1 MDGNVIIKAVLDT
14 VDVSKNI
21 KALERD
27 LQGISWKNITEG
39 DEKAAKLSSSFKK
52 AGTAA
57 TVTLTAPVV
66 AAGKAVFG
74 VASDYE
80 QANARIAAAFGVSGE
95 EAERFSGIGKRIYEG
110 GWGQSLD
117 EVNDALIQCKSTLRD
132 VSDEDLQTVTTNA
145 LMLSDTFG
153 ADVNE
158 SIRGTNALME
168 GFGLS
173 ATEASDLLTAGMQ
186 RGLNYTDEL
195 GDNLSEYSVR
205 WGEAG
210 MSASEYFSLLEA
222 GTSNGAY
229 NLDKVGDYLNEFL
242 TALSDGRMEESIGSF
257 SEGTQEVFENFKN
270 GSATAEDMLQ
280 AVLGDLTQMPNEY
293 DKAALASTLWSSL
306 GEDNAMGMIESLA
319 GVQDSFGDV
328 AGAAQQAQ
336 EAASDSFAVKSQEAM
351 RELQGS
357 IEPLGE
363 PLLNI
368 ATNVAGIVKSFSEW
382 FAGIGEG
389 GQTAVLAIATIAA
402 AIGPVLSTVG
412 TVVDTVPKIGAAFQ
426 VGGKLGTGALGLI
439 AAHPVVAA
447 IAAIIAAVV
456 LLWNNCEEFRDAV
469 TAVWDAVCAAFEVAT
484 QVAGDVAQ
492 SVGEFFSQLGET
504 LGGVWDGICSTVQ
517 GAIDAIAGFFQGLT
531 GTASSIWDGIC
542 NVVQVAVMLLG
553 EILNL
558 AIETLLIPW
567 NFIWENFGE
576 QLTAAWDAICSAVG
590 GYIDAVSQVITDVV
604 TALSEWWG
612 ATWEGISGTAS
623 AIWEAIY
630 GAVSAYIQY
639 VSDVIGAALW
649 VIQGVWDT
657 VWGAVSSTASSI
669 WDAISSAIGAAINAI
684 SSTISAVLSAIQAVW
699 DSIWGAVSSTASSVW
714 GGISSTISSIVN
726 GIRDTISSVFNAAKD
741 TVSSVWN
748 SIKSAIETPIQ
759 NARDT
764 VRNVIDSIKG
774 FFNFSWSLPHLKL
787 PHLSISGSFSIYPP
801 SVPHFGID
809 WYAKGGVFNGP
820 SVIGVGE
827 AGPEGVVPFNERGA
841 PAGRGHRQAARR
853 QGRRG
858 PWRHERDN
866 QPVRDRAGGGRHREN
881 LPPDSQGNQTAGVLR
896 MIYNGFDFAPWF
908 DTRLVTR
915 SLLPEYEIATRD
927 VPGQPGSRFMRAE
940 LKPLTI
946 DVAAAWRARP
956 ADDMAALRRLMA
968 SRLLCLKEAELWLD
982 DERHLGLRYMA
993 VLTSPG
999 ALDTLWHTG
1008 EATLTFTAYDPV
1020 AYGAEGRATVSG
1032 TSGVQVGGTFRTYPT
1047 VTVSPGGSTSALR
1060 LTNMGTGEFVQID
1073 KAVTASSAVVI
1084 DMAAPQATVDGSPAP
1099 VTFESDFFPLE
1110 PGANSLKL
1118 SSGTATVQW
1127 TERYV
1132 G

>member
-368 ATNVAGIVKSFSEW
+368 ATNVAGVVKSFSEW

-412 TVVDTVPKIGAAFQ
+412 TVVDTVPKIGAAFSA
-426 VGGKLGTGALGLI
+426 VGKVGTAALGLI
-439 AAHPVVAA
+439 AAHPVIAA

-469 TAVWDAVCAAFEVAT
+469 TAVWDAVCAAF
-484 QVAGDVAQ
+484 QVAVGVAGGVAE
-492 SVGEFFSQLGET
+492 SIGAFFSELGAT
-504 LGGVWDGICSTVQ
+504 LAGV
-517 GAIDAIAGFFQGLT
+517 
-531 GTASSIWDGIC
+531 WDGIC
-542 NVVQVAVMLLG
+542 NVVQVAVMLLA

-567 NFIWENFGE
+567 NFVWENFGGV
-576 QLTAAWDAICSAVG
+576 LTAAWDLICGAVG
-590 GYIDAVSQVITDVV
+590 T
-604 TALSEWWG
+604 
-612 ATWEGISGTAS
+612 
-623 AIWEAIY
+623 
-630 GAVSAYIQY
+630 YIQY
-639 VSDVIGAALW
+639 VSDVISAALE

-657 VWGAVSSTASSI
+657 VWGAVSSTASSV
-669 WDAISSAIGAAINAI
+669 WDAITSAIGAAIDAI

-699 DSIWGAVSSTASSVW
+699 DSVWGAVSTTASNVW
-714 GGISSTISSIVN
+714 NGISSTISSIVN

-801 SVPHFGID
+801 SVPHFGVD

-841 PAGRGHRQAARR
+841 R
-853 QGRRG
+853 
-858 PWRHERDN
+858 
-866 QPVRDRAGGGRHREN
+866 
-881 LPPDSQGNQTAGVLR
+881 
-896 MIYNGFDFAPWF
+896 
-908 DTRLVTR
+908 
-915 SLLPEYEIATRD
+915 
-927 VPGQPGSRFMRAE
+927 
-940 LKPLTI
+940 PL
-946 DVAAAWRARP
+946 
-956 ADDMAALRRLMA
+956 
-968 SRLLCLKEAELWLD
+968 
-982 DERHLGLRYMA
+982 
-993 VLTSPG
+993 
-999 ALDTLWHTG
+999 
-1008 EATLTFTAYDPV
+1008 
-1020 AYGAEGRATVSG
+1020 AEGIAKLLDGKGGAAHGDTNVTINLYATVREEADIEKIS
-1032 TSGVQVGGTFRTYPT
+1032 R
-1047 VTVSPGGSTSALR
+1047 
-1060 LTNMGTGEFVQID
+1060 QIA
-1073 KAVTASSAVVI
+1073 KEIKRQECFA
-1084 DMAAPQATVDGSPAP
+1084 
-1099 VTFESDFFPLE
+1099 
-1110 PGANSLKL
+1110 
-1118 SSGTATVQW
+1118 
-1127 TERYV
+1127 
-1132 G
+1132 

>member
-368 ATNVAGIVKSFSEW
+368 ATNVAGVVKSFSEW

-412 TVVDTVPKIGAAFQ
+412 TIISVVPQIGAAFSA
-426 VGGKLGTGALGLI
+426 VGKAGTAALGLI
-439 AAHPVVAA
+439 AAHPVIAA

-469 TAVWDAVCAAFEVAT
+469 TAVWDAVCAAF
-484 QVAGDVAQ
+484 QVAVGVA
-492 SVGEFFSQLGET
+492 SGAAESIGAFFSGLGAT
-504 LGGVWDGICSTVQ
+504 LAGV
-517 GAIDAIAGFFQGLT
+517 
-531 GTASSIWDGIC
+531 WDGIC
-542 NVVQVAVMLLG
+542 NVVQVAVMLLA

-567 NFIWENFGE
+567 NFVWENFGGVI
-576 QLTAAWDAICSAVG
+576 TAAWDLICGAVG
-590 GYIDAVSQVITDVV
+590 T
-604 TALSEWWG
+604 
-612 ATWEGISGTAS
+612 
-623 AIWEAIY
+623 
-630 GAVSAYIQY
+630 YIQY
-639 VSDVIGAALW
+639 VSDVISAALE

-657 VWGAVSSTASSI
+657 VWGTVSSTASSV
-669 WDAISSAIGAAINAI
+669 WDAITSAIGAAIDAI

-699 DSIWGAVSSTASSVW
+699 DSVWGAVSTTASNVW
-714 GGISSTISSIVN
+714 NGISSTISGIVN
-726 GIRDTISSVFNAAKD
+726 SIRDTISSVFNAARD
-741 TVSSVWN
+741 TVAGIWN
-748 SIKSAIETPIQ
+748 SIKSAIETPI
-759 NARDT
+759 NSARDT

-787 PHLSISGSFSIYPP
+787 PHLSISGGFSIDPP
-801 SVPHFGID
+801 SVPHFGIN

-841 PAGRGHRQAARR
+841 R
-853 QGRRG
+853 
-858 PWRHERDN
+858 
-866 QPVRDRAGGGRHREN
+866 
-881 LPPDSQGNQTAGVLR
+881 
-896 MIYNGFDFAPWF
+896 
-908 DTRLVTR
+908 
-915 SLLPEYEIATRD
+915 
-927 VPGQPGSRFMRAE
+927 
-940 LKPLTI
+940 PL
-946 DVAAAWRARP
+946 
-956 ADDMAALRRLMA
+956 
-968 SRLLCLKEAELWLD
+968 
-982 DERHLGLRYMA
+982 
-993 VLTSPG
+993 
-999 ALDTLWHTG
+999 
-1008 EATLTFTAYDPV
+1008 
-1020 AYGAEGRATVSG
+1020 AEGIAKLLDGKGGAGHGDTNVTINVYATVREEADIEKIS
-1032 TSGVQVGGTFRTYPT
+1032 R
-1047 VTVSPGGSTSALR
+1047 
-1060 LTNMGTGEFVQID
+1060 QIA
-1073 KAVTASSAVVI
+1073 KEIKRQECFA
-1084 DMAAPQATVDGSPAP
+1084 
-1099 VTFESDFFPLE
+1099 
-1110 PGANSLKL
+1110 
-1118 SSGTATVQW
+1118 
-1127 TERYV
+1127 
-1132 G
+1132 

>member
-27 LQGISWKNITEG
+27 LQGISWKNIAEG

-336 EAASDSFAVKSQEAM
+336 EAASGQLR
-351 RELQGS
+351 RE
-357 IEPLGE
+357 
-363 PLLNI
+363 I
-368 ATNVAGIVKSFSEW
+368 AGGHARAAGLHRAAW
-382 FAGIGEG
+382 R
-389 GQTAVLAIATIAA
+389 AA
-402 AIGPVLSTVG
+402 AQHRHQRGECRQVVLR
-412 TVVDTVPKIGAAFQ
+412 VVRRHRRGRPDRRAGDRHDSGRHRPRAVDGRHRRGHRAENRSGLP
-426 VGGKLGTGALGLI
+426 GGRQAGHRALGLI

-517 GAIDAIAGFFQGLT
+517 GAIDAIAGFFQGLA

-590 GYIDAVSQVITDVV
+590 SYIDAVSQVITDVV

-639 VSDVIGAALW
+639 VSDVIGAAFW
-649 VIQGVWDT
+649 SSRACGT
-657 VWGAVSSTASSI
+657 RCGA
-669 WDAISSAIGAAINAI
+669 
-684 SSTISAVLSAIQAVW
+684 
-699 DSIWGAVSSTASSVW
+699 
-714 GGISSTISSIVN
+714 
-726 GIRDTISSVFNAAKD
+726 R
-741 TVSSVWN
+741 
-748 SIKSAIETPIQ
+748 
-759 NARDT
+759 
-764 VRNVIDSIKG
+764 
-774 FFNFSWSLPHLKL
+774 
-787 PHLSISGSFSIYPP
+787 
-801 SVPHFGID
+801 
-809 WYAKGGVFNGP
+809 
-820 SVIGVGE
+820 
-827 AGPEGVVPFNERGA
+827 
-841 PAGRGHRQAARR
+841 
-853 QGRRG
+853 
-858 PWRHERDN
+858 
-866 QPVRDRAGGGRHREN
+866 
-881 LPPDSQGNQTAGVLR
+881 
-896 MIYNGFDFAPWF
+896 
-908 DTRLVTR
+908 
-915 SLLPEYEIATRD
+915 
-927 VPGQPGSRFMRAE
+927 
-940 LKPLTI
+940 
-946 DVAAAWRARP
+946 
-956 ADDMAALRRLMA
+956 
-968 SRLLCLKEAELWLD
+968 
-982 DERHLGLRYMA
+982 
-993 VLTSPG
+993 
-999 ALDTLWHTG
+999 
-1008 EATLTFTAYDPV
+1008 
-1020 AYGAEGRATVSG
+1020 
-1032 TSGVQVGGTFRTYPT
+1032 
-1047 VTVSPGGSTSALR
+1047 
-1060 LTNMGTGEFVQID
+1060 
-1073 KAVTASSAVVI
+1073 
-1084 DMAAPQATVDGSPAP
+1084 
-1099 VTFESDFFPLE
+1099 
-1110 PGANSLKL
+1110 
-1118 SSGTATVQW
+1118 
-1127 TERYV
+1127 
-1132 G
+1132 

>member
-110 GWGQSLD
+110 GWGESLD

-186 RGLNYTDEL
+186 RDLNYTDEL

-368 ATNVAGIVKSFSEW
+368 ATNVAGVVKSFSEW

-389 GQTAVLAIATIAA
+389 GQTAVLAIAAIVA

-412 TVVDTVPKIGAAFQ
+412 TIISVVPQIGAAFSA
-426 VGGKLGTGALGLI
+426 VGKAGTAALGLI
-439 AAHPVVAA
+439 AAHPVIAA

-469 TAVWDAVCAAFEVAT
+469 TAVWDAVCAAF
-484 QVAGDVAQ
+484 QVAVGVAGGVAE
-492 SVGEFFSQLGET
+492 SIGAFFSGLGAT
-504 LGGVWDGICSTVQ
+504 LAGV
-517 GAIDAIAGFFQGLT
+517 
-531 GTASSIWDGIC
+531 WDGIC
-542 NVVQVAVMLLG
+542 NVVQVAVMLLA

-567 NFIWENFGE
+567 NFVWENFGGV
-576 QLTAAWDAICSAVG
+576 LTAAWDLICGAVG
-590 GYIDAVSQVITDVV
+590 T
-604 TALSEWWG
+604 
-612 ATWEGISGTAS
+612 
-623 AIWEAIY
+623 
-630 GAVSAYIQY
+630 YIQY
-639 VSDVIGAALW
+639 VSDVISAALE

-657 VWGAVSSTASSI
+657 VWGAVSSTASSV
-669 WDAISSAIGAAINAI
+669 WDAITSAIGAAIDAI

-699 DSIWGAVSSTASSVW
+699 DSVWGAVSTTASNVW
-714 GGISSTISSIVN
+714 TGISSTISGIVN
-726 GIRDTISSVFNAAKD
+726 GIRDTISSVFNAARD
-741 TVSSVWN
+741 TVAGIWN
-748 SIKSAIETPIQ
+748 SIKSAIETPI
-759 NARDT
+759 NSARDT

-787 PHLSISGSFSIYPP
+787 PHLSISGSFSIAPP

-841 PAGRGHRQAARR
+841 R
-853 QGRRG
+853 
-858 PWRHERDN
+858 
-866 QPVRDRAGGGRHREN
+866 
-881 LPPDSQGNQTAGVLR
+881 
-896 MIYNGFDFAPWF
+896 
-908 DTRLVTR
+908 
-915 SLLPEYEIATRD
+915 
-927 VPGQPGSRFMRAE
+927 
-940 LKPLTI
+940 PL
-946 DVAAAWRARP
+946 
-956 ADDMAALRRLMA
+956 
-968 SRLLCLKEAELWLD
+968 
-982 DERHLGLRYMA
+982 
-993 VLTSPG
+993 
-999 ALDTLWHTG
+999 
-1008 EATLTFTAYDPV
+1008 
-1020 AYGAEGRATVSG
+1020 AEGIAKLLDGKGGAAHGDTNVTINLYATVREEADIEKIS
-1032 TSGVQVGGTFRTYPT
+1032 R
-1047 VTVSPGGSTSALR
+1047 
-1060 LTNMGTGEFVQID
+1060 QIA
-1073 KAVTASSAVVI
+1073 KEIKRQECFA
-1084 DMAAPQATVDGSPAP
+1084 
-1099 VTFESDFFPLE
+1099 
-1110 PGANSLKL
+1110 
-1118 SSGTATVQW
+1118 
-1127 TERYV
+1127 
-1132 G
+1132 

>member
-368 ATNVAGIVKSFSEW
+368 ATNVAGVVKSFSEW

-389 GQTAVLAIATIAA
+389 GQTGVLAIATIAA

-426 VGGKLGTGALGLI
+426 VVGKLGTGALGLI

-517 GAIDAIAGFFQGLT
+517 VAIDAIAGFFQGLA

-542 NVVQVAVMLLG
+542 
-553 EILNL
+553 
-558 AIETLLIPW
+558 
-567 NFIWENFGE
+567 
-576 QLTAAWDAICSAVG
+576 SAVG
-590 GYIDAVSQVITDVV
+590 SYIDAVSQVITDVV

-639 VSDVIGAALW
+639 VSDVIGAALL

-714 GGISSTISSIVN
+714 GGISSTISSIAN

-787 PHLSISGSFSIYPP
+787 PHLSISGSFSIAPP

-841 PAGRGHRQAARR
+841 R
-853 QGRRG
+853 
-858 PWRHERDN
+858 
-866 QPVRDRAGGGRHREN
+866 
-881 LPPDSQGNQTAGVLR
+881 
-896 MIYNGFDFAPWF
+896 
-908 DTRLVTR
+908 
-915 SLLPEYEIATRD
+915 
-927 VPGQPGSRFMRAE
+927 
-940 LKPLTI
+940 PL
-946 DVAAAWRARP
+946 
-956 ADDMAALRRLMA
+956 
-968 SRLLCLKEAELWLD
+968 
-982 DERHLGLRYMA
+982 
-993 VLTSPG
+993 
-999 ALDTLWHTG
+999 
-1008 EATLTFTAYDPV
+1008 
-1020 AYGAEGRATVSG
+1020 AEGIAKLLDGKGGAAHGDTNVTINLYATVREEADIEKIS
-1032 TSGVQVGGTFRTYPT
+1032 R
-1047 VTVSPGGSTSALR
+1047 
-1060 LTNMGTGEFVQID
+1060 QIA
-1073 KAVTASSAVVI
+1073 KEIKRQECFA
-1084 DMAAPQATVDGSPAP
+1084 
-1099 VTFESDFFPLE
+1099 
-1110 PGANSLKL
+1110 
-1118 SSGTATVQW
+1118 
-1127 TERYV
+1127 
-1132 G
+1132 

>member
-368 ATNVAGIVKSFSEW
+368 ATNVAGVVKSFSEW

-412 TVVDTVPKIGAAFQ
+412 TVMDTVPKIGAAFQ
-426 VGGKLGTGALGLI
+426 VVGKLGTGALGLI
-439 AAHPVVAA
+439 AAHPVIAA

-469 TAVWDAVCAAFEVAT
+469 TAVWDAVCAAFQVAVEVAGG
-484 QVAGDVAQ
+484 VAESIGA
-492 SVGEFFSQLGET
+492 FFSGLGAT
-504 LGGVWDGICSTVQ
+504 LAGV
-517 GAIDAIAGFFQGLT
+517 
-531 GTASSIWDGIC
+531 WDGIC
-542 NVVQVAVMLLG
+542 NVVQVAVMLLA

-567 NFIWENFGE
+567 NFVWENFGGV
-576 QLTAAWDAICSAVG
+576 LTAAWDLICGAVG
-590 GYIDAVSQVITDVV
+590 T
-604 TALSEWWG
+604 
-612 ATWEGISGTAS
+612 
-623 AIWEAIY
+623 
-630 GAVSAYIQY
+630 YIQY
-639 VSDVIGAALW
+639 VGEVISAALE

-657 VWGAVSSTASSI
+657 VWGAVSSTASSV
-669 WDAISSAIGAAINAI
+669 WDAITSAIGAAIDAI

-699 DSIWGAVSSTASSVW
+699 DSVWGAVSTTAQNVW
-714 GGISSTISSIVN
+714 TGISSTISGIVN
-726 GIRDTISSVFNAAKD
+726 GIRDTISSVFNAARD
-741 TVSSVWN
+741 TVAGIWN
-748 SIKSAIETPIQ
+748 SIKSAIETPI
-759 NARDT
+759 NSARDT

-787 PHLSISGSFSIYPP
+787 PHLSISGGFSIDPP

-841 PAGRGHRQAARR
+841 R
-853 QGRRG
+853 
-858 PWRHERDN
+858 
-866 QPVRDRAGGGRHREN
+866 
-881 LPPDSQGNQTAGVLR
+881 
-896 MIYNGFDFAPWF
+896 
-908 DTRLVTR
+908 
-915 SLLPEYEIATRD
+915 
-927 VPGQPGSRFMRAE
+927 
-940 LKPLTI
+940 PL
-946 DVAAAWRARP
+946 
-956 ADDMAALRRLMA
+956 
-968 SRLLCLKEAELWLD
+968 
-982 DERHLGLRYMA
+982 
-993 VLTSPG
+993 
-999 ALDTLWHTG
+999 
-1008 EATLTFTAYDPV
+1008 
-1020 AYGAEGRATVSG
+1020 AEGIAKLLDGKGGAGHGDTNVTINVYATVREEADIEKIS
-1032 TSGVQVGGTFRTYPT
+1032 R
-1047 VTVSPGGSTSALR
+1047 
-1060 LTNMGTGEFVQID
+1060 QIA
-1073 KAVTASSAVVI
+1073 KEIKRQECFA
-1084 DMAAPQATVDGSPAP
+1084 
-1099 VTFESDFFPLE
+1099 
-1110 PGANSLKL
+1110 
-1118 SSGTATVQW
+1118 
-1127 TERYV
+1127 
-1132 G
+1132 

>member
-27 LQGISWKNITEG
+27 LQGISWKNIAEG

-368 ATNVAGIVKSFSEW
+368 ATNVAGVVKSFSEW

-426 VGGKLGTGALGLI
+426 VVGKLGTSALGLI

-469 TAVWDAVCAAFEVAT
+469 TAVWDAVCAAFEVAI

-492 SVGEFFSQLGET
+492 SVGEFFSQLGEK
-504 LGGVWDGICSTVQ
+504 
-517 GAIDAIAGFFQGLT
+517 
-531 GTASSIWDGIC
+531 
-542 NVVQVAVMLLG
+542 
-553 EILNL
+553 
-558 AIETLLIPW
+558 
-567 NFIWENFGE
+567 
-576 QLTAAWDAICSAVG
+576 LTAAWDAICGAVG

-639 VSDVIGAALW
+639 VSDVIGAALG

-787 PHLSISGSFSIYPP
+787 PHLSISGSFSIAPP

-841 PAGRGHRQAARR
+841 R
-853 QGRRG
+853 
-858 PWRHERDN
+858 
-866 QPVRDRAGGGRHREN
+866 
-881 LPPDSQGNQTAGVLR
+881 
-896 MIYNGFDFAPWF
+896 
-908 DTRLVTR
+908 
-915 SLLPEYEIATRD
+915 
-927 VPGQPGSRFMRAE
+927 
-940 LKPLTI
+940 PL
-946 DVAAAWRARP
+946 
-956 ADDMAALRRLMA
+956 
-968 SRLLCLKEAELWLD
+968 
-982 DERHLGLRYMA
+982 
-993 VLTSPG
+993 
-999 ALDTLWHTG
+999 
-1008 EATLTFTAYDPV
+1008 
-1020 AYGAEGRATVSG
+1020 AEGIAKLLDGKGGAAHGDTNVTINLYATVREEADIEKIS
-1032 TSGVQVGGTFRTYPT
+1032 R
-1047 VTVSPGGSTSALR
+1047 
-1060 LTNMGTGEFVQID
+1060 QIA
-1073 KAVTASSAVVI
+1073 KEIKRQECFA
-1084 DMAAPQATVDGSPAP
+1084 
-1099 VTFESDFFPLE
+1099 
-1110 PGANSLKL
+1110 
-1118 SSGTATVQW
+1118 
-1127 TERYV
+1127 
-1132 G
+1132 

>member
-1 MDGNVIIKAVLDT
+1 MDGSVIIKAVLDT

-95 EAERFSGIGKRIYEG
+95 EAEHFSGIGKRIYEG

-153 ADVNE
+153 VDVNE

-368 ATNVAGIVKSFSEW
+368 ATNVAGVVKSFSEW

-426 VGGKLGTGALGLI
+426 VVGKLGTGALGLI
-439 AAHPVVAA
+439 AAHPVIAA
-447 IAAIIAAVV
+447 IAAIIAAMV

-469 TAVWDAVCAAFEVAT
+469 TAVWDAVCAAF
-484 QVAGDVAQ
+484 QVAVGVAGGVAE
-492 SVGEFFSQLGET
+492 SIGAFFSELGAT
-504 LGGVWDGICSTVQ
+504 LAGV
-517 GAIDAIAGFFQGLT
+517 
-531 GTASSIWDGIC
+531 WDGIC
-542 NVVQVAVMLLG
+542 NVVQVAVMLLA

-567 NFIWENFGE
+567 NFVWENFGGV
-576 QLTAAWDAICSAVG
+576 LTAAWDLICGAVG
-590 GYIDAVSQVITDVV
+590 T
-604 TALSEWWG
+604 
-612 ATWEGISGTAS
+612 
-623 AIWEAIY
+623 
-630 GAVSAYIQY
+630 YIQY
-639 VSDVIGAALW
+639 VSDVISAALE

-657 VWGAVSSTASSI
+657 VWGAVSSTASSV
-669 WDAISSAIGAAINAI
+669 WDAITSAIGAAIDAI

-699 DSIWGAVSSTASSVW
+699 DSVWGAVSTTASNVW
-714 GGISSTISSIVN
+714 NGISSTISSIVN

-801 SVPHFGID
+801 SVPHFGVD

-841 PAGRGHRQAARR
+841 R
-853 QGRRG
+853 
-858 PWRHERDN
+858 
-866 QPVRDRAGGGRHREN
+866 
-881 LPPDSQGNQTAGVLR
+881 
-896 MIYNGFDFAPWF
+896 
-908 DTRLVTR
+908 
-915 SLLPEYEIATRD
+915 
-927 VPGQPGSRFMRAE
+927 
-940 LKPLTI
+940 PL
-946 DVAAAWRARP
+946 
-956 ADDMAALRRLMA
+956 
-968 SRLLCLKEAELWLD
+968 
-982 DERHLGLRYMA
+982 
-993 VLTSPG
+993 
-999 ALDTLWHTG
+999 
-1008 EATLTFTAYDPV
+1008 
-1020 AYGAEGRATVSG
+1020 AEGIAKLLDGKGGAAHGDTNVTINLYATVREEADIEKIS
-1032 TSGVQVGGTFRTYPT
+1032 R
-1047 VTVSPGGSTSALR
+1047 
-1060 LTNMGTGEFVQID
+1060 QIA
-1073 KAVTASSAVVI
+1073 KEIKRQECFA
-1084 DMAAPQATVDGSPAP
+1084 
-1099 VTFESDFFPLE
+1099 
-1110 PGANSLKL
+1110 
-1118 SSGTATVQW
+1118 
-1127 TERYV
+1127 
-1132 G
+1132 

>member
-336 EAASDSFAVKSQEAM
+336 KAASDSFAVKSQEAM

-368 ATNVAGIVKSFSEW
+368 ATNVAGVVKSFSEW

-389 GQTAVLAIATIAA
+389 GQTAVLAIAAIVA

-412 TVVDTVPKIGAAFQ
+412 TIISVVPQIGAAFSA
-426 VGGKLGTGALGLI
+426 VGKAGTAALGLI
-439 AAHPVVAA
+439 AAHPVIAA

-469 TAVWDAVCAAFEVAT
+469 TAVWDAVCAAFQVAVEVAGG
-484 QVAGDVAQ
+484 VAESIGA
-492 SVGEFFSQLGET
+492 FFSGLGAT
-504 LGGVWDGICSTVQ
+504 LAGV
-517 GAIDAIAGFFQGLT
+517 
-531 GTASSIWDGIC
+531 WDGIC
-542 NVVQVAVMLLG
+542 NVVQVAVMLLA

-567 NFIWENFGE
+567 NFVWENFGGV
-576 QLTAAWDAICSAVG
+576 LTAAWDLICG
-590 GYIDAVSQVITDVV
+590 
-604 TALSEWWG
+604 AL
-612 ATWEGISGTAS
+612 GT
-623 AIWEAIY
+623 
-630 GAVSAYIQY
+630 YIQY
-639 VSDVIGAALW
+639 VGEVISAALE

-657 VWGAVSSTASSI
+657 VWGAVSSTASSV
-669 WDAISSAIGAAINAI
+669 WDAITSAIGAAINAI

-841 PAGRGHRQAARR
+841 R
-853 QGRRG
+853 
-858 PWRHERDN
+858 
-866 QPVRDRAGGGRHREN
+866 
-881 LPPDSQGNQTAGVLR
+881 
-896 MIYNGFDFAPWF
+896 
-908 DTRLVTR
+908 
-915 SLLPEYEIATRD
+915 
-927 VPGQPGSRFMRAE
+927 
-940 LKPLTI
+940 PL
-946 DVAAAWRARP
+946 
-956 ADDMAALRRLMA
+956 
-968 SRLLCLKEAELWLD
+968 
-982 DERHLGLRYMA
+982 
-993 VLTSPG
+993 
-999 ALDTLWHTG
+999 
-1008 EATLTFTAYDPV
+1008 
-1020 AYGAEGRATVSG
+1020 AEGIAKLLDGKGSAAHGDTNVTINLYATVREEADIEKIS
-1032 TSGVQVGGTFRTYPT
+1032 R
-1047 VTVSPGGSTSALR
+1047 
-1060 LTNMGTGEFVQID
+1060 QIA
-1073 KAVTASSAVVI
+1073 KEIKRQECFA
-1084 DMAAPQATVDGSPAP
+1084 
-1099 VTFESDFFPLE
+1099 
-1110 PGANSLKL
+1110 
-1118 SSGTATVQW
+1118 
-1127 TERYV
+1127 
-1132 G
+1132 

>member
-117 EVNDALIQCKSTLRD
+117 EVNGALIQCKSTLRD

-368 ATNVAGIVKSFSEW
+368 ATNVAGVVKSFSEW
-382 FAGIGEG
+382 FAGIGED
-389 GQTAVLAIATIAA
+389 GQTAVLAIAAIVA

-412 TVVDTVPKIGAAFQ
+412 TIISVVPQIGAAFSA
-426 VGGKLGTGALGLI
+426 VGKVGTAALGLI
-439 AAHPVVAA
+439 AAHPVIAA

-469 TAVWDAVCAAFEVAT
+469 TAVWDAVCAAF
-484 QVAGDVAQ
+484 QVAVGVAGGVAE
-492 SVGEFFSQLGET
+492 SIGAFFSELGAT
-504 LGGVWDGICSTVQ
+504 LAGV
-517 GAIDAIAGFFQGLT
+517 
-531 GTASSIWDGIC
+531 WDGIC
-542 NVVQVAVMLLG
+542 NVVQVAVMLLA

-567 NFIWENFGE
+567 NFVWENFGGV
-576 QLTAAWDAICSAVG
+576 LTAAWDLICGAVG
-590 GYIDAVSQVITDVV
+590 T
-604 TALSEWWG
+604 
-612 ATWEGISGTAS
+612 
-623 AIWEAIY
+623 
-630 GAVSAYIQY
+630 YIQY
-639 VSDVIGAALW
+639 VSDVISAALE

-657 VWGAVSSTASSI
+657 VWGAVSSTASSV
-669 WDAISSAIGAAINAI
+669 WDAITSAIGAAIDAI

-699 DSIWGAVSSTASSVW
+699 DSVWGAVSTTASNVW
-714 GGISSTISSIVN
+714 NGISSTISSIVN

-841 PAGRGHRQAARR
+841 R
-853 QGRRG
+853 
-858 PWRHERDN
+858 
-866 QPVRDRAGGGRHREN
+866 
-881 LPPDSQGNQTAGVLR
+881 
-896 MIYNGFDFAPWF
+896 
-908 DTRLVTR
+908 
-915 SLLPEYEIATRD
+915 
-927 VPGQPGSRFMRAE
+927 
-940 LKPLTI
+940 PL
-946 DVAAAWRARP
+946 
-956 ADDMAALRRLMA
+956 
-968 SRLLCLKEAELWLD
+968 
-982 DERHLGLRYMA
+982 
-993 VLTSPG
+993 
-999 ALDTLWHTG
+999 
-1008 EATLTFTAYDPV
+1008 
-1020 AYGAEGRATVSG
+1020 AEGIAKLLDGKGGAAHGDTNVTINLYATVREEADIEKIS
-1032 TSGVQVGGTFRTYPT
+1032 R
-1047 VTVSPGGSTSALR
+1047 
-1060 LTNMGTGEFVQID
+1060 QIA
-1073 KAVTASSAVVI
+1073 KEIKRQECFA
-1084 DMAAPQATVDGSPAP
+1084 
-1099 VTFESDFFPLE
+1099 
-1110 PGANSLKL
+1110 
-1118 SSGTATVQW
+1118 
-1127 TERYV
+1127 
-1132 G
+1132 

>member
-1 MDGNVIIKAVLDT
+1 MDGSVIIKAVLDT

-368 ATNVAGIVKSFSEW
+368 ATNVAGVVKPFSEW

-426 VGGKLGTGALGLI
+426 VVGKLGTGALGLI

-469 TAVWDAVCAAFEVAT
+469 TAVWDAVCDAFEVAT
-484 QVAGDVAQ
+484 QVAGNVAQ

-517 GAIDAIAGFFQGLT
+517 GA
-531 GTASSIWDGIC
+531 
-542 NVVQVAVMLLG
+542 
-553 EILNL
+553 
-558 AIETLLIPW
+558 
-567 NFIWENFGE
+567 
-576 QLTAAWDAICSAVG
+576 
-590 GYIDAVSQVITDVV
+590 IDAVSQVITDVV

-623 AIWEAIY
+623 AIW
-630 GAVSAYIQY
+630 
-639 VSDVIGAALW
+639 
-649 VIQGVWDT
+649 
-657 VWGAVSSTASSI
+657 
-669 WDAISSAIGAAINAI
+669 DAISSAIGAAIDVI
-684 SSTISAVLSAIQAVW
+684 SSTISTVLSAIQAVW

-714 GGISSTISSIVN
+714 DGISSTISSIVN

-764 VRNVIDSIKG
+764 VRKVIDSIKG
-774 FFNFSWSLPHLKL
+774 FFNFSWSLPPLKL
-787 PHLSISGSFSIYPP
+787 PHLSISGNFSIAPP

-841 PAGRGHRQAARR
+841 R
-853 QGRRG
+853 
-858 PWRHERDN
+858 
-866 QPVRDRAGGGRHREN
+866 
-881 LPPDSQGNQTAGVLR
+881 
-896 MIYNGFDFAPWF
+896 
-908 DTRLVTR
+908 
-915 SLLPEYEIATRD
+915 
-927 VPGQPGSRFMRAE
+927 
-940 LKPLTI
+940 PL
-946 DVAAAWRARP
+946 
-956 ADDMAALRRLMA
+956 
-968 SRLLCLKEAELWLD
+968 
-982 DERHLGLRYMA
+982 
-993 VLTSPG
+993 
-999 ALDTLWHTG
+999 
-1008 EATLTFTAYDPV
+1008 
-1020 AYGAEGRATVSG
+1020 AEGIAKLLDGKGGAAHGDTNVTINLYATVREEADIEKIS
-1032 TSGVQVGGTFRTYPT
+1032 R
-1047 VTVSPGGSTSALR
+1047 
-1060 LTNMGTGEFVQID
+1060 QIA
-1073 KAVTASSAVVI
+1073 KEIKRQECFA
-1084 DMAAPQATVDGSPAP
+1084 
-1099 VTFESDFFPLE
+1099 
-1110 PGANSLKL
+1110 
-1118 SSGTATVQW
+1118 
-1127 TERYV
+1127 
-1132 G
+1132 

>member
-368 ATNVAGIVKSFSEW
+368 ATNVAGVVKSFSEW

-389 GQTAVLAIATIAA
+389 GQTAVLAIAAIVA

-412 TVVDTVPKIGAAFQ
+412 TIISVVPQIGAAFSA
-426 VGGKLGTGALGLI
+426 VGKAGTAALGLI
-439 AAHPVVAA
+439 AAHPVIAA

-469 TAVWDAVCAAFEVAT
+469 TAVWDAVCAAF
-484 QVAGDVAQ
+484 QVAVGVAGGVAE
-492 SVGEFFSQLGET
+492 SIGAFFSELGAT
-504 LGGVWDGICSTVQ
+504 LAGV
-517 GAIDAIAGFFQGLT
+517 
-531 GTASSIWDGIC
+531 WDGIC
-542 NVVQVAVMLLG
+542 NVVQVAVMLLA

-567 NFIWENFGE
+567 NFVWENFGGVI
-576 QLTAAWDAICSAVG
+576 TAAWDLICGAVG
-590 GYIDAVSQVITDVV
+590 T
-604 TALSEWWG
+604 
-612 ATWEGISGTAS
+612 
-623 AIWEAIY
+623 
-630 GAVSAYIQY
+630 YIQY
-639 VSDVIGAALW
+639 VSDVISAALE

-657 VWGAVSSTASSI
+657 VWGAVSSTASSV
-669 WDAISSAIGAAINAI
+669 WGAITSAIGAAIDAI

-699 DSIWGAVSSTASSVW
+699 DSIWGAVSTTASNVW
-714 GGISSTISSIVN
+714 NGISSTISGIVN
-726 GIRDTISSVFNAAKD
+726 SIRDTISSVFNAARD
-741 TVSSVWN
+741 TVAGIWN
-748 SIKSAIETPIQ
+748 SIKSAIETPI
-759 NARDT
+759 NSARDT

-787 PHLSISGSFSIYPP
+787 PHLSISGGFSINPP

-841 PAGRGHRQAARR
+841 R
-853 QGRRG
+853 
-858 PWRHERDN
+858 
-866 QPVRDRAGGGRHREN
+866 
-881 LPPDSQGNQTAGVLR
+881 
-896 MIYNGFDFAPWF
+896 
-908 DTRLVTR
+908 
-915 SLLPEYEIATRD
+915 
-927 VPGQPGSRFMRAE
+927 
-940 LKPLTI
+940 PL
-946 DVAAAWRARP
+946 
-956 ADDMAALRRLMA
+956 
-968 SRLLCLKEAELWLD
+968 
-982 DERHLGLRYMA
+982 
-993 VLTSPG
+993 
-999 ALDTLWHTG
+999 
-1008 EATLTFTAYDPV
+1008 
-1020 AYGAEGRATVSG
+1020 AEGIAKLLDGKGGAAHGDTNVTINLYATVREEADIEKIS
-1032 TSGVQVGGTFRTYPT
+1032 R
-1047 VTVSPGGSTSALR
+1047 
-1060 LTNMGTGEFVQID
+1060 QIA
-1073 KAVTASSAVVI
+1073 KEIKRQECFA
-1084 DMAAPQATVDGSPAP
+1084 
-1099 VTFESDFFPLE
+1099 
-1110 PGANSLKL
+1110 
-1118 SSGTATVQW
+1118 
-1127 TERYV
+1127 
-1132 G
+1132 

>member
-14 VDVSKNI
+14 VDVTKNI
-21 KALERD
+21 TALERD
-27 LQGISWKNITEG
+27 LQGISWKNKTAG

-336 EAASDSFAVKSQEAM
+336 ETASDSFAVKSQEAM

-368 ATNVAGIVKSFSEW
+368 ATNVAGVVKAFSEW
-382 FAGIGEG
+382 FAGIGGG

-412 TVVDTVPKIGAAFQ
+412 TVVDTVPKIGAAFR
-426 VGGKLGTGALGLI
+426 VVGKLGTDALGLI

-517 GAIDAIAGFFQGLT
+517 
-531 GTASSIWDGIC
+531 
-542 NVVQVAVMLLG
+542 VA
-553 EILNL
+553 
-558 AIETLLIPW
+558 
-567 NFIWENFGE
+567 
-576 QLTAAWDAICSAVG
+576 
-590 GYIDAVSQVITDVV
+590 IDAVSQVITDVV

-639 VSDVIGAALW
+639 VSDVIGAALS

-657 VWGAVSSTASSI
+657 VWGAVSSAASSI

-787 PHLSISGSFSIYPP
+787 PHLSISGSFSINPP
-801 SVPHFGID
+801 SVPHFGVD

-841 PAGRGHRQAARR
+841 R
-853 QGRRG
+853 
-858 PWRHERDN
+858 
-866 QPVRDRAGGGRHREN
+866 
-881 LPPDSQGNQTAGVLR
+881 
-896 MIYNGFDFAPWF
+896 
-908 DTRLVTR
+908 
-915 SLLPEYEIATRD
+915 
-927 VPGQPGSRFMRAE
+927 
-940 LKPLTI
+940 PL
-946 DVAAAWRARP
+946 
-956 ADDMAALRRLMA
+956 
-968 SRLLCLKEAELWLD
+968 
-982 DERHLGLRYMA
+982 
-993 VLTSPG
+993 
-999 ALDTLWHTG
+999 
-1008 EATLTFTAYDPV
+1008 
-1020 AYGAEGRATVSG
+1020 AEGIAKLLDGKGGAAHGDTNVTINLYATVREEADIEKIS
-1032 TSGVQVGGTFRTYPT
+1032 R
-1047 VTVSPGGSTSALR
+1047 
-1060 LTNMGTGEFVQID
+1060 QIA
-1073 KAVTASSAVVI
+1073 KEIKRQECFA
-1084 DMAAPQATVDGSPAP
+1084 
-1099 VTFESDFFPLE
+1099 
-1110 PGANSLKL
+1110 
-1118 SSGTATVQW
+1118 
-1127 TERYV
+1127 
-1132 G
+1132 

>member
-110 GWGQSLD
+110 GWGESLD

-368 ATNVAGIVKSFSEW
+368 ATNVAGVVKSFSEW

-389 GQTAVLAIATIAA
+389 GQTAVLAIAAIVA

-412 TVVDTVPKIGAAFQ
+412 TIISVVPQIGAAFSA
-426 VGGKLGTGALGLI
+426 VGKAGTAALGLI
-439 AAHPVVAA
+439 AAHPVIAA

-469 TAVWDAVCAAFEVAT
+469 TAVWDAVCAAF
-484 QVAGDVAQ
+484 QVAVGVA
-492 SVGEFFSQLGET
+492 
-504 LGGVWDGICSTVQ
+504 GGVAESI
-517 GAIDAIAGFFQGLT
+517 GASFSGLGATLAGV
-531 GTASSIWDGIC
+531 WDGIC
-542 NVVQVAVMLLG
+542 NVVQVAVMLLA

-567 NFIWENFGE
+567 NFVWENFGGV
-576 QLTAAWDAICSAVG
+576 LTAAWDLICGAVG
-590 GYIDAVSQVITDVV
+590 T
-604 TALSEWWG
+604 
-612 ATWEGISGTAS
+612 
-623 AIWEAIY
+623 
-630 GAVSAYIQY
+630 YIQY
-639 VSDVIGAALW
+639 VSDVISAALE

-657 VWGAVSSTASSI
+657 VWGAVSSTASSV
-669 WDAISSAIGAAINAI
+669 WDAITSAIGAAIDAI

-699 DSIWGAVSSTASSVW
+699 DSVWGAVSTTASNVW
-714 GGISSTISSIVN
+714 TGISSTISGIVN
-726 GIRDTISSVFNAAKD
+726 GIRDTISSVFNAARD
-741 TVSSVWN
+741 TVAGIWN
-748 SIKSAIETPIQ
+748 SIKSAIETPI
-759 NARDT
+759 NSARDT

-787 PHLSISGSFSIYPP
+787 PHLSISGGFSIDPP

-841 PAGRGHRQAARR
+841 R
-853 QGRRG
+853 
-858 PWRHERDN
+858 
-866 QPVRDRAGGGRHREN
+866 
-881 LPPDSQGNQTAGVLR
+881 
-896 MIYNGFDFAPWF
+896 
-908 DTRLVTR
+908 
-915 SLLPEYEIATRD
+915 
-927 VPGQPGSRFMRAE
+927 
-940 LKPLTI
+940 PL
-946 DVAAAWRARP
+946 
-956 ADDMAALRRLMA
+956 
-968 SRLLCLKEAELWLD
+968 
-982 DERHLGLRYMA
+982 
-993 VLTSPG
+993 
-999 ALDTLWHTG
+999 
-1008 EATLTFTAYDPV
+1008 
-1020 AYGAEGRATVSG
+1020 AEGIAKLLDGKGGAGHGDTNVTINVYATVREEADIEKIS
-1032 TSGVQVGGTFRTYPT
+1032 R
-1047 VTVSPGGSTSALR
+1047 
-1060 LTNMGTGEFVQID
+1060 QIA
-1073 KAVTASSAVVI
+1073 KEIKRQECFA
-1084 DMAAPQATVDGSPAP
+1084 
-1099 VTFESDFFPLE
+1099 
-1110 PGANSLKL
+1110 
-1118 SSGTATVQW
+1118 
-1127 TERYV
+1127 
-1132 G
+1132 

>member
-158 SIRGTNALME
+158 SLRGTNALME

-368 ATNVAGIVKSFSEW
+368 ATNVAGVVKSFSEW

-426 VGGKLGTGALGLI
+426 VVGKLGTGALGLI

-469 TAVWDAVCAAFEVAT
+469 TAVWDAVCAAF
-484 QVAGDVAQ
+484 QVAVCVAGGVAE
-492 SVGEFFSQLGET
+492 SIGAFFSGLGAT
-504 LGGVWDGICSTVQ
+504 LAGV
-517 GAIDAIAGFFQGLT
+517 
-531 GTASSIWDGIC
+531 WDGIC
-542 NVVQVAVMLLG
+542 NVVQVAVMLLA

-567 NFIWENFGE
+567 NFVWENFGGVI
-576 QLTAAWDAICSAVG
+576 TAAWDLICGAVG
-590 GYIDAVSQVITDVV
+590 T
-604 TALSEWWG
+604 
-612 ATWEGISGTAS
+612 
-623 AIWEAIY
+623 
-630 GAVSAYIQY
+630 YIQY
-639 VSDVIGAALW
+639 VSDVISAALE

-657 VWGAVSSTASSI
+657 VWGAVSSTASSV
-669 WDAISSAIGAAINAI
+669 WGAITSAIGAAIDAI

-699 DSIWGAVSSTASSVW
+699 DSVWGAVSTTASNVW
-714 GGISSTISSIVN
+714 NGISSTISGIVN
-726 GIRDTISSVFNAAKD
+726 SIRDTISSVFNAARD
-741 TVSSVWN
+741 TVAGIWN
-748 SIKSAIETPIQ
+748 SIKSAIETPI
-759 NARDT
+759 NSARDT

-787 PHLSISGSFSIYPP
+787 PHLSISGGFSINPP

-841 PAGRGHRQAARR
+841 R
-853 QGRRG
+853 
-858 PWRHERDN
+858 
-866 QPVRDRAGGGRHREN
+866 
-881 LPPDSQGNQTAGVLR
+881 
-896 MIYNGFDFAPWF
+896 
-908 DTRLVTR
+908 
-915 SLLPEYEIATRD
+915 
-927 VPGQPGSRFMRAE
+927 
-940 LKPLTI
+940 PL
-946 DVAAAWRARP
+946 
-956 ADDMAALRRLMA
+956 
-968 SRLLCLKEAELWLD
+968 
-982 DERHLGLRYMA
+982 
-993 VLTSPG
+993 
-999 ALDTLWHTG
+999 
-1008 EATLTFTAYDPV
+1008 
-1020 AYGAEGRATVSG
+1020 AEGIAKLLDGKGGAAHGDTNVTINLYATVREEADIEKIS
-1032 TSGVQVGGTFRTYPT
+1032 R
-1047 VTVSPGGSTSALR
+1047 
-1060 LTNMGTGEFVQID
+1060 QIA
-1073 KAVTASSAVVI
+1073 KEIKRQECFA
-1084 DMAAPQATVDGSPAP
+1084 
-1099 VTFESDFFPLE
+1099 
-1110 PGANSLKL
+1110 
-1118 SSGTATVQW
+1118 
-1127 TERYV
+1127 
-1132 G
+1132 

>member
-27 LQGISWKNITEG
+27 LQGISWKNIAEG

-368 ATNVAGIVKSFSEW
+368 ATNVAGVVKPFSEW

-412 TVVDTVPKIGAAFQ
+412 TVLDTVPKIGAAFQ
-426 VGGKLGTGALGLI
+426 VVGKLGTGALGLI

-469 TAVWDAVCAAFEVAT
+469 TAVWDAVCDAFEVAI

-492 SVGEFFSQLGET
+492 SVGEFFSQLGEK

-517 GAIDAIAGFFQGLT
+517 GA
-531 GTASSIWDGIC
+531 
-542 NVVQVAVMLLG
+542 
-553 EILNL
+553 
-558 AIETLLIPW
+558 
-567 NFIWENFGE
+567 
-576 QLTAAWDAICSAVG
+576 
-590 GYIDAVSQVITDVV
+590 IDAVSQVITDVV

-639 VSDVIGAALW
+639 VSDVIGVALRA
-649 VIQGVWDT
+649 IQG
-657 VWGAVSSTASSI
+657 
-669 WDAISSAIGAAINAI
+669 
-684 SSTISAVLSAIQAVW
+684 VW

-787 PHLSISGSFSIYPP
+787 PHLSISGSFSIAPP

-841 PAGRGHRQAARR
+841 R
-853 QGRRG
+853 
-858 PWRHERDN
+858 
-866 QPVRDRAGGGRHREN
+866 
-881 LPPDSQGNQTAGVLR
+881 
-896 MIYNGFDFAPWF
+896 
-908 DTRLVTR
+908 
-915 SLLPEYEIATRD
+915 
-927 VPGQPGSRFMRAE
+927 
-940 LKPLTI
+940 PL
-946 DVAAAWRARP
+946 
-956 ADDMAALRRLMA
+956 
-968 SRLLCLKEAELWLD
+968 
-982 DERHLGLRYMA
+982 
-993 VLTSPG
+993 
-999 ALDTLWHTG
+999 
-1008 EATLTFTAYDPV
+1008 
-1020 AYGAEGRATVSG
+1020 AEGIAKLLDGKGGAAHGDTNVTINLYATVREEADIEKIS
-1032 TSGVQVGGTFRTYPT
+1032 R
-1047 VTVSPGGSTSALR
+1047 
-1060 LTNMGTGEFVQID
+1060 QIA
-1073 KAVTASSAVVI
+1073 KEIKRQECFA
-1084 DMAAPQATVDGSPAP
+1084 
-1099 VTFESDFFPLE
+1099 
-1110 PGANSLKL
+1110 
-1118 SSGTATVQW
+1118 
-1127 TERYV
+1127 
-1132 G
+1132 

>member
-27 LQGISWKNITEG
+27 LQGISWKNIAEG

-117 EVNDALIQCKSTLRD
+117 EVNDALVQCKSTLRD

-328 AGAAQQAQ
+328 TGAAQQAQ

-368 ATNVAGIVKSFSEW
+368 ATNVAGVVKSFSEW

-426 VGGKLGTGALGLI
+426 VVGKLGAGALGLI

-492 SVGEFFSQLGET
+492 SVGEFFSQLGEK

-517 GAIDAIAGFFQGLT
+517 GA
-531 GTASSIWDGIC
+531 
-542 NVVQVAVMLLG
+542 
-553 EILNL
+553 
-558 AIETLLIPW
+558 
-567 NFIWENFGE
+567 
-576 QLTAAWDAICSAVG
+576 
-590 GYIDAVSQVITDVV
+590 IDAVSQVITDVV

-639 VSDVIGAALW
+639 VSDVIGAALG

-726 GIRDTISSVFNAAKD
+726 GIRYTISSVFNAAKE

-787 PHLSISGSFSIYPP
+787 PHLSISGSFSIAPP

-841 PAGRGHRQAARR
+841 R
-853 QGRRG
+853 
-858 PWRHERDN
+858 
-866 QPVRDRAGGGRHREN
+866 
-881 LPPDSQGNQTAGVLR
+881 
-896 MIYNGFDFAPWF
+896 
-908 DTRLVTR
+908 
-915 SLLPEYEIATRD
+915 
-927 VPGQPGSRFMRAE
+927 
-940 LKPLTI
+940 PL
-946 DVAAAWRARP
+946 
-956 ADDMAALRRLMA
+956 
-968 SRLLCLKEAELWLD
+968 
-982 DERHLGLRYMA
+982 
-993 VLTSPG
+993 
-999 ALDTLWHTG
+999 
-1008 EATLTFTAYDPV
+1008 
-1020 AYGAEGRATVSG
+1020 AEGIAKLLDGKGGAAHGDTNVTINLYATVREEADIEKIS
-1032 TSGVQVGGTFRTYPT
+1032 R
-1047 VTVSPGGSTSALR
+1047 
-1060 LTNMGTGEFVQID
+1060 QIA
-1073 KAVTASSAVVI
+1073 KEIKRQECFS
-1084 DMAAPQATVDGSPAP
+1084 
-1099 VTFESDFFPLE
+1099 
-1110 PGANSLKL
+1110 
-1118 SSGTATVQW
+1118 
-1127 TERYV
+1127 
-1132 G
+1132 

>member
-1 MDGNVIIKAVLDT
+1 MDGSVIIKAVLDT

-57 TVTLTAPVV
+57 TLTLTAPVV

-145 LMLSDTFG
+145 LMLSQTFG

-242 TALSDGRMEESIGSF
+242 TALADGRMEESIGSF

-328 AGAAQQAQ
+328 AGAAEQAQ

-357 IEPLGE
+357 IEPLGQ

-368 ATNVAGIVKSFSEW
+368 ATNVAGVVKSFSEW

-389 GQTAVLAIATIAA
+389 GQTAVLAIAAIAA

-412 TVVDTVPKIGAAFQ
+412 TVIDTVPKIGAAFQ
-426 VGGKLGTGALGLI
+426 VVGKLGTGALGLI

-456 LLWNNCEEFRDAV
+456 LLWNNCEGFRDAV
-469 TAVWDAVCAAFEVAT
+469 TAI
-484 QVAGDVAQ
+484 
-492 SVGEFFSQLGET
+492 
-504 LGGVWDGICSTVQ
+504 WDGICATVQ
-517 GAIDAIAGFFQGLT
+517 GAIEAIAGFFQGMAD
-531 GTASSIWDGIC
+531 TAASIWDGIC

-558 AIETLLIPW
+558 AIEVLLAPW
-567 NFIWENFGE
+567 TFIWENFGS
-576 QLTAAWDAICSAVG
+576 QLSAAWDAICAAVG
-590 GYIDAVSQVITDVV
+590 AYLEAVSQNITAVLTV
-604 TALSEWWG
+604 LSEWWSAAWG
-612 ATWEGISGTAS
+612 AIGSVAS
-623 AIWEAIY
+623 AVWEAISW
-630 GAVSAYIQY
+630 AVSTYVAAVQTNIQT
-639 VSDVIGAALW
+639 VLGI
-649 VIQGVWDT
+649 IQAVWST
-657 VWGAVSSTASSI
+657 VWGAVSATASSI
-669 WDAISSAIGAAINAI
+669 WGAISWAIGAAINAI

-699 DSIWGAVSSTASSVW
+699 NSVWGAVSSTASSVW
-714 GGISSTISSIVN
+714 GGISSTISGIAN
-726 GIRDTISSVFNAAKD
+726 GIRDTISSVFSAARD
-741 TVSSVWN
+741 TVSSVWD
-748 SIKSAIETPIQ
+748 SIRSAIESPIQ
-759 NARDT
+759 SARDT
-764 VRNVIDSIKG
+764 VRNVIDTIKG
-774 FFNFSWSLPHLKL
+774 YFNFSWSLPDLKL
-787 PHLSISGSFSIYPP
+787 PHLSVNGSFSIDPP
-801 SVPHFGID
+801 SVPSFGLS

-841 PAGRGHRQAARR
+841 R
-853 QGRRG
+853 
-858 PWRHERDN
+858 
-866 QPVRDRAGGGRHREN
+866 
-881 LPPDSQGNQTAGVLR
+881 
-896 MIYNGFDFAPWF
+896 
-908 DTRLVTR
+908 
-915 SLLPEYEIATRD
+915 
-927 VPGQPGSRFMRAE
+927 
-940 LKPLTI
+940 PL
-946 DVAAAWRARP
+946 
-956 ADDMAALRRLMA
+956 
-968 SRLLCLKEAELWLD
+968 
-982 DERHLGLRYMA
+982 
-993 VLTSPG
+993 
-999 ALDTLWHTG
+999 
-1008 EATLTFTAYDPV
+1008 
-1020 AYGAEGRATVSG
+1020 AEGIAKLLDGKGGVARGDTNVTINVYATVREEADIEKIS
-1032 TSGVQVGGTFRTYPT
+1032 R
-1047 VTVSPGGSTSALR
+1047 
-1060 LTNMGTGEFVQID
+1060 QIA
-1073 KAVTASSAVVI
+1073 KEIKRQECFA
-1084 DMAAPQATVDGSPAP
+1084 
-1099 VTFESDFFPLE
+1099 
-1110 PGANSLKL
+1110 
-1118 SSGTATVQW
+1118 
-1127 TERYV
+1127 
-1132 G
+1132 